1 VTGLDAGRFPP
12 EGNGSSADEV
22 DEKPSREEIMLVE
35 LSVIPLGGN
44 THLSTP
50 IAEVLKLIDASG
62 IRYQLTP
69 SGTCIEG
76 EWDEVMP
83 VVRLC
88 HERMRGLSSHS
99 SPRFGSRTRK
109 ANTTS

>member
-1 VTGLDAGRFPP
+1 
-12 EGNGSSADEV
+12 V

-88 HERMRGLSSHS
+88 HERMRGLSSHVFTTIRIEDEEGEHHKLTRNVAS
-99 SPRFGSRTRK
+99 VEDKAGRTFRK
-109 ANTTS
+109 N